1 MSAAPTPGHP
11 WLVADIGGTNARFG
25 LLTRPGGRPGR
36 IAVLPVAEFDGLA
49 AAVEHYLTHHGGGV
63 RAAAASL
70 AIAGPVHADRYRLT
84 NASWSGSVS
93 ALGIAH
99 VELLNDFEALALAL
113 PHLGAGELASLGGP
127 EPAPYMV
134 KAVLGPG
141 TGLGVAGLVPARSG
155 WVPVPG
161 EGGHVSAPVVT
172 DLEFEIVRA
181 LRADGMSFVD
191 AEHLLSG
198 PGLVRLRHGLAL
210 VEGTPVAP
218 LPASEIVAR
227 LDDSLCARTVE
238 VFCGLLG
245 SFAANVALT
254 LGAHGGVY
262 LGGGI
267 VPRMVNRING
277 SDFRRRFEANLVL
290 SGYLTGIATTAIVA
304 EQPALTGAAA
314 WLAQRMS
321 GLGTPAAPS
330 SPRPSPAGP
339 VNSPAPSRPSG
350 AGTADASAP
359 SPPSSS
365 GIADAASQASHEARS
380 TAS

>member
-1 MSAAPTPGHP
+1 MIDPPSPGRP

-25 LLTRPGGRPGR
+25 LVTRPGGRPGS
-36 IAVLPVAEFDGLA
+36 IAVLPGAEFGGLPD
-49 AAVEHYLTHHGGGV
+49 AVRTYLAGHAGGV
-63 RAAAASL
+63 RAGAACL
-70 AIAGPVHADRYRLT
+70 AIAGPVNADRYHLT
-84 NASWSGSVS
+84 NTGWTGSITE
-93 ALGIAH
+93 LDIPH

-113 PHLGAGELASLGGP
+113 PHLGGDDLAPLGGP
-127 EPAPYMV
+127 GPAPDMV

-141 TGLGVAGLVPARSG
+141 TGLGVAGLVPARGG

-161 EGGHVSAPVVT
+161 EGGHVSAPAVT
-172 DLEFEIVRA
+172 TLEIEIVRA
-181 LRADGMSFVD
+181 LRADGMPFVD

-210 VEGTPVAP
+210 VGGTPVAP

-254 LGAHGGVY
+254 LGARGGVY

-267 VPRMVNRING
+267 VPRIVGRVQD

-290 SGYLTGIATTAIVA
+290 SGYLSGIATTAIVA
-304 EQPALTGAAA
+304 DQPALTGAAA
-314 WLAQRMS
+314 WLAQRATDHKHTAHQRR
-321 GLGTPAAPS
+321 TPLETP
-330 SPRPSPAGP
+330 G
-339 VNSPAPSRPSG
+339 
-350 AGTADASAP
+350 
-359 SPPSSS
+359 SSS
-365 GIADAASQASHEARS
+365 ARS
-380 TAS
+380 ANP

>member
-1 MSAAPTPGHP
+1 MSAAPSPERP

-25 LLTRPGGRPGR
+25 LVTRPGGRPGTV
-36 IAVLPVAEFDGLA
+36 AVLPVAEFDGLP
-49 AAVEHYLTHHGGGV
+49 AAVEHYLTHHAGGA

-70 AIAGPVHADRYRLT
+70 AIAGPVNADRYQLT
-84 NASWSGSVS
+84 NASWAGSS
-93 ALGIAH
+93 TALGIAH
-99 VELLNDFEALALAL
+99 VEVLNDFEALALAL
-113 PHLGAGELASLGGP
+113 PQLGSGELASLGGP

-141 TGLGVAGLVPARSG
+141 TGLGVAGLVPSRNG

-181 LRADGMSFVD
+181 LRADGMPSVD

-198 PGLVRLRHGLAL
+198 PGLARLRHGLAL
-210 VEGTPVAP
+210 VEGTRAAP

-267 VPRMVNRING
+267 VPRMVSRVNG

-290 SGYLTGIATTAIVA
+290 SGYLTGIATTVIVA

-314 WLAQRMS
+314 WLAHRVA
-321 GLGTPAAPS
+321 GLDAA
-330 SPRPSPAGP
+330 G
-339 VNSPAPSRPSG
+339 SPAPPRHRPTPPQPALSVPE
-350 AGTADASAP
+350 DAHPEA
-359 SPPSSS
+359 SP
-365 GIADAASQASHEARS
+365 AARS
-380 TAS
+380 STQ

>member
-1 MSAAPTPGHP
+1 MSPIPLPSPESP
-11 WLVADIGGTNARFG
+11 WLVADVGGTNARFG
-25 LLTRPGGRPGR
+25 LVTSPGGRPGSVT
-36 IAVLPVAEFDGLA
+36 VLAGAEYDGLPD
-49 AAVEHYLTHHGGGV
+49 AVHSYLADHAGGV
-63 RAAAASL
+63 RAAAACL
-70 AIAGPVHADRYRLT
+70 AIAGPVNADRYRLT
-84 NASWSGSVS
+84 NTGWSGSVTE
-93 ALGIAH
+93 LDIPR

-113 PHLGAGELASLGGP
+113 PHLPAEDLASLGGP
-127 EPAPYMV
+127 PPAPDMV

-141 TGLGVAGLVPARSG
+141 TGLGVAGLVPARGG

-161 EGGHVSAPVVT
+161 EGGHVSAPAVTGLEIEVVG
-172 DLEFEIVRA
+172 A

-210 VEGTPVAP
+210 VNGTPVEP

-254 LGAHGGVY
+254 LGSRGGVY

-267 VPRMVNRING
+267 VPRVVSRIRQ

-290 SGYLTGIATTAIVA
+290 SGYLSTIATTAIVA

-314 WLAQRMS
+314 WLAQRVS
-321 GLGTPAAPS
+321 DDERAIPFPP
-330 SPRPSPAGP
+330 SPRPPDAHPAASPA
-339 VNSPAPSRPSG
+339 
-350 AGTADASAP
+350 
-359 SPPSSS
+359 
-365 GIADAASQASHEARS
+365 ARS
-380 TAS
+380 TAP